1 MSKWFGKIGYAIT
14 DKKTPGVWS
23 DTVTERSYYGDMT
36 SNRFKRQNS
45 SGVNDNLLLS
55 NVISIVAD
63 PFAEKNYSHMAYVEI
78 MGTKWKITDVEIQY
92 PRLILTTG
100 GVWNGNSPG
109 TSE

>member
-1 MSKWFGKIGYAIT
+1 
-14 DKKTPGVWS
+14 
-23 DTVTERSYYGDMT
+23 MT

-55 NVISIVAD
+55 NVISILAD